1 MTTRTVTGTIYHP
14 GGSTAWVGAV
24 VRFRLAVRFATASLS
39 YPAENVPVTTDSN
52 GAFSVTLA
60 VPDSGTAQ
68 WQCELPDGSSFQFAL
83 ASGAATTLEALI
95 SAAASTSVD
104 QNTVQTAI
112 DAHTAASDPH
122 SQYLTQSEGDARYW
136 PLTTDLATQVE
147 LNTHEADTTNIH
159 GIADTSALLTTT
171 AIGSTV
177 QAFDAELAAL
187 AGLTSAAN
195 KLPYFTGSG
204 AAALADLTAFIR
216 TLLDDAD
223 AAAARATFGLLQP
236 VSTEYTSPGSNSFVI
251 PTNAQFVRMQLV
263 GAGGGGGSGRRGT
276 SGTAIFGGGG
286 GNGGG
291 YTEVVY
297 TVADVGGAGTTL
309 TCVVGA
315 GGTAGAARSTN
326 DQDGANGGTGGDS
339 TVKVSSTSYA
349 VAAGGGGGGGGT
361 NSAGTGG
368 SGSGSRNTYSAGG
381 GGASSATATAAAGG
395 SSAMSGGGGGG
406 GGGVDSS
413 GPTARAGG
421 AGGIGGR
428 AASDGGAPGGGAATG
443 QNGTDATLVAIP
455 YAGNGGGGGGGATAA
470 AGGTGGAGKRGG
482 GGGGGGGS
490 INGSNSGAG
499 GLGGDGYI
507 RISVW

>member
-1 MTTRTVTGTIYHP
+1 MATRVVSGTIYHP
-14 GGSTAWVGAV
+14 GGSTPWVGAV
-24 VRFRLAVRFATASLS
+24 VRFRLAARFATSSLS
-39 YPAENVPVTTDSN
+39 YPAENVAATTDSS

-68 WQCELPDGSSFQFAL
+68 WECELPDGSHFQFAL

-95 SAAASTSVD
+95 SAAASASVD

-122 SQYLTQSEGDARYW
+122 SQYLTQTEGDARYW
-136 PLTTDLATQVE
+136 
-147 LNTHEADTTNIH
+147 
-159 GIADTSALLTTT
+159 LLT
-171 AIGSTV
+171 
-177 QAFDAELAAL
+177 DAELAAL
-187 AGLTSAAN
+187 AGLTSAAD

-204 AAALADLTAFIR
+204 TAALADLTAFIR
-216 TLLDDAD
+216 TLLDDAN
-223 AAAARATFGLLQP
+223 AAAARATLGLLQP
-236 VSTEYTSPGSNSFVI
+236 TSTEYTTAGSNSFVI
-251 PTNAQFVRMQLV
+251 PTNAQFVRMQIV

-286 GNGGG
+286 GAGGG
-291 YTEVVY
+291 YTEVLY
-297 TVADVGGAGTTL
+297 SVADLGGAGTTL

-315 GGTAGAARSTN
+315 GGSAGAARSTN

-339 TVKVSSTSYA
+339 TVKVLSTSYA
-349 VAAGGGGGGGGT
+349 VAVGGGGGGGGT
-361 NSAGTGG
+361 NAAGAAGTTG
-368 SGSGSRNTYSAGG
+368 SASRASFQANN
-381 GGASSATATAAAGG
+381 GGASSATATAAVGG
-395 SSAMSGGGGGG
+395 NAALSGAGGGG
-406 GGGVDSS
+406 GGGVDSA

-428 AASDGGAPGGGAATG
+428 AASDGAAPNGGAATG

-470 AGGTGGAGKRGG
+470 VGGTGGAGKRGG

-490 INGSNSGAG
+490 INGQNSGAG
-499 GLGGDGYI
+499 GVGGDGYI